1 MSFLKRFL
9 GIDLEA
15 DRSESDSPTLD
26 RIASAL
32 EGMPKERAHYVAAFA
47 YVLARAANA
56 DLRIEASEIDAMVR
70 ATSSLGGLSEEEA
83 KLAVEI
89 ALHQTRDEGGTANYL
104 VTRKFRDMSTREQRF
119 GLVECLY
126 AISAADGSISTTESA
141 EVLKIAEE
149 LGLTRQE
156 TNALKAG
163 WKEHLAEFQGLV
175 KTNTTK

>member
-70 ATSSLGGLSEEEA
+70 ATSSLGGL
-83 KLAVEI
+83 
-89 ALHQTRDEGGTANYL
+89 DDDL
-104 VTRKFRDMSTREQRF
+104 VTFLDGHG
-119 GLVECLY
+119 GLG
-126 AISAADGSISTTESA
+126 I
-141 EVLKIAEE
+141 
-149 LGLTRQE
+149 LGDIP
-156 TNALKAG
+156 G
-163 WKEHLAEFQGLV
+163 
-175 KTNTTK
+175 